1 MKGEVVSSMKGVVS
15 VTTSAGVVVV
25 VVVLVDV
32 VDVVVVPLN
41 LFKN

>member
-1 MKGEVVSSMKGVVS
+1 MKGVVS